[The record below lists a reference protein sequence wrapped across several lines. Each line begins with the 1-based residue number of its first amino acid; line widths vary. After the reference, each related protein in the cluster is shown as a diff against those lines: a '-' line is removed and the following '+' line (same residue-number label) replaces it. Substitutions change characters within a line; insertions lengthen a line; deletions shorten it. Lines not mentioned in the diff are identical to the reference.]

1 MSTPTAEL
9 LKSPRLPLFVEE
21 LKRALEAEKAR
32 RLRFYRETPED
43 RKAEFIN
50 GDVIVNPPAR
60 LEHVASERFL
70 IGLLSAYVDSRD
82 LGCLGHE
89 KLMISL
95 TRNDYEPDICFFS
108 KAKARRFKPSQTR
121 FPAPDFIVEI
131 LSPSTAQT
139 DRGVK
144 FEDYAA
150 HGVAEYWIVDAAK
163 KTVEQYLLE
172 HGEYRLAFNG
182 KSGTLRS
189 RVIKRFEIP
198 VAALFERRAY
208 AEALRKLVR

>member
-9 LKSPRLPLFVEE
+9 LRSPRLPLYVAE
-21 LKRALEAEKAR
+21 LKRALAAEKVR
-32 RLRFYRETPED
+32 RQRFYRETPED
-43 RKAEFIN
+43 QKAEFIN
-50 GDVIVNPPAR
+50 GAVIVNPPAR
-60 LEHVASERFL
+60 LEHISSETFLVA
-70 IGLLSAYVDSRD
+70 LLGAHVHSKD

-89 KLMISL
+89 KMMVSL
-95 TRNDYEPDICFFS
+95 ARNDYEPDICFFTKS
-108 KAKARRFKPSQTR
+108 KARHFKPSQTR

-150 HGVAEYWIVDAAK
+150 HGVGEYWLVDPTK
-163 KTVEQYLLE
+163 RTVEQYLLE
-172 HGEYRLAFNG
+172 RGEYHLAFEG

-189 RVIKRFEIP
+189 RAIKGFAIP

-208 AEALRKLVR
+208 AEALRKLLR

>member
-9 LKSPRLPLFVEE
+9 LKSPKLPLYVEE
-21 LKRALEAEKAR
+21 LKRALAAEKVR
-32 RLRFYRETPED
+32 RQRFYRETPED
-43 RKAEFIN
+43 QKAEFIN
-50 GDVIVNPPAR
+50 GEVVVNPPAR
-60 LEHVASERFL
+60 LEHVSSGRFL
-70 IGLLSAYVDSRD
+70 IGLLSAYVDPRD
-82 LGCLGHE
+82 LGFLGYE

-95 TRNDYEPDICFFS
+95 TRNDYEPDICFFA
-108 KAKARRFKPSQTR
+108 KTKARQFKPMQTR

-150 HGVAEYWIVDAAK
+150 HGVAEYWLVDPVR

-172 HGEYRLAFNG
+172 GGAYRLAFSG
-182 KSGTLRS
+182 KSGVLRS
-189 RVIKRFEIP
+189 RASKGFEAP

-208 AEALRKLVR
+208 TDALRKLTA